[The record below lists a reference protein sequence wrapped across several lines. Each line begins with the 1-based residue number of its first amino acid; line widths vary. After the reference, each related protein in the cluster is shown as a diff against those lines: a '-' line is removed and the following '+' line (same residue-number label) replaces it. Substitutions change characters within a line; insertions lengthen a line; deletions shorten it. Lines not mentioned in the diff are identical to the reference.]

1 MATYPLATLGPTITS
16 AGISIPSFND
26 VYQSLIASFQSI
38 YGSDVVLT
46 ADSQDGQFV
55 AIIAAAINDCNNS
68 AVACYNAFSPATAQ
82 GANLS
87 SVVKINGIARAV
99 ASSSTVDV
107 TLVGV
112 AGTTIT
118 NGVVQ
123 DTNQVKWDLPA
134 SVTIPAGGQVTVTA
148 TCEQPGAI
156 SAAAGTVT
164 TISTPTRGWQTVTN
178 ASAAA
183 QGNPVE
189 TDADLR
195 IRQTSSTA
203 LPSLTV
209 LDGMVGAVEG
219 VIGVTRAAAYEND
232 TNATD
237 SNGIPA
243 HTVSFVVEGGDA
255 VAIANAIASKKTPG
269 GGTFGTT
276 TVTVTDVYGIP
287 HPINFFR
294 PTPQAVTVAVAMKAL
309 SGYSSVTGA
318 AVQQAISDYINSVA
332 IGGGSAGAVEWDS
345 CIAAAKN
352 VSGGNTFK
360 ITSLTLTGPSG
371 VGTPDVALAFNQS
384 ATATPASVTLTV
396 S

>member
-1 MATYPLATLGPTITS
+1 MTITTTAPTISST
-16 AGISIPSFND
+16 GITAPAYSDVLDYLKAQYRAIYGPD
-26 VYQSLIASFQSI
+26 VYLE
-38 YGSDVVLT
+38 SD
-46 ADSQDGQFV
+46 SKDGQWI
-55 AIIAAAINDCNNS
+55 AIIASAINDAN
-68 AVACYNAFSPATAQ
+68 AVAISVYNAFSPATAQ

-99 ASSSTVDV
+99 SSSSTVDV

-112 AGTTIT
+112 AGTTIK

-134 SVTIPAGGQVTVTA
+134 SVTIPAGGQVVVTA

-219 VIGVTRAAAYEND
+219 VTGVTRAAAYEND

-255 VAIANAIASKKTPG
+255 TAIANAIASKKTPG
-269 GGTFGTT
+269 GGTYGTT

-309 SGYSSVTGA
+309 AGYSSVTGA

-371 VGTPDVALAFNQS
+371 VGTPDVVLAFNQS